1 MKKSTKNILKTV
13 KEIVKKGQGKYTK
26 VSTYR
31 FASKRLAWNKTFT
44 IWKRPTNT
52 STIIHGSISWFF
64 ALSEH
69 KALEKANNRST

>member
-31 FASKRLAWNKTFT
+31 FASKRLA
-44 IWKRPTNT
+44 
-52 STIIHGSISWFF
+52 
-64 ALSEH
+64 
-69 KALEKANNRST
+69 